1 MRDSSR
7 WTVKAGFVMFGVACW
22 VMGAQAQEPDP
33 DPLEGTG
40 RYDCTVTWSVD
51 GEVVKLNCVEDDSPL
66 NVSYDFE
73 VMQVRR
79 FLQRFD
85 DSDVLQFEFRNLRIE
100 NDELLYLDVTF
111 NHGGGYVS
119 YCEELISVPR
129 PGGIVEESVYV
140 DICGTDRQ
148 WNSVEIAPR
157 NPAYDCKG
165 CGTFRR
171 LDLTSTRTINLDS
184 LDQLERSEIINELL
198 ARP

>member
-1 MRDSSR
+1 MG
-7 WTVKAGFVMFGVACW
+7 WTGLIMFGVTCLG
-22 VMGAQAQEPDP
+22 VGGQAQEPGP

-40 RYDCTVTWSVD
+40 RYDCTVTWSID

-79 FLQRFD
+79 FLQRYD

-100 NDELLYLDVTF
+100 NDEYIYLDVTF
-111 NHGGGYVS
+111 NHGGGIVS
-119 YCEELISVPR
+119 YCDELVSVPR
-129 PGGIVEESVYV
+129 PGGVVEETVYV

-184 LDQLERSEIINELL
+184 LDQLERSAIINELL
-198 ARP
+198 TRP